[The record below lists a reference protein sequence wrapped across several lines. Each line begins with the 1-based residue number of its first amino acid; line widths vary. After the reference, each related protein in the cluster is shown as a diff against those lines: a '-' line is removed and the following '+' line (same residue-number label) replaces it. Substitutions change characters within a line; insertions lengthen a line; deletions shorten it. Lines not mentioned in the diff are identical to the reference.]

1 MSGLTVIR
9 VRHRCCLKCAYLT
22 RFGHTRLF
30 LPCLSLS
37 PVFSSLLS
45 CLLNFSRVAFVF
57 SLLILIKAWQNKR
70 AGGLENGL
78 YDSVYGQHLC
88 PALKRLY
95 LRVSTKVPVG
105 LKLPNRVRWPG
116 GGIPYS
122 FQNIPLCP
130 GVVWQNTREPESP
143 DYPIP

>member
-1 MSGLTVIR
+1 MLLFI
-9 VRHRCCLKCAYLT
+9 CLFA
-22 RFGHTRLF
+22 
-30 LPCLSLS
+30 
-37 PVFSSLLS
+37 

-57 SLLILIKAWQNKR
+57 SLLTLIKAWQNKR

-78 YDSVYGQHLC
+78 FDTFMDSICVWLENSLFDTFWTL
-88 PALKRLY
+88 A
-95 LRVSTKVPVG
+95 PVG

-130 GVVWQNTREPESP
+130 GVFEEKFWKTVEKSVEETVEETVEKSMMYSINNVDNSM
-143 DYPIP
+143 